1 MDGDEKSSPSFLLFF
16 RYMKGKVHRVTY
28 NVFKQVA
35 ELHMEDG
42 SVKSVPMSAEEWQK
56 MLEGNPVENFNK
68 LLNEE

>member
-1 MDGDEKSSPSFLLFF
+1 MRNHLHLFCYFLDI
-16 RYMKGKVHRVTY
+16 MEGKIHRVTY
-28 NVFKQVA
+28 NVFKHAA